1 MLSVNISDIP
11 IMTGKGVDYRSVICD
26 INKSDTTH
34 LLENYVFDDCE
45 FL

>member
-11 IMTGKGVDYRSVICD
+11 IITGKGADYRSVICD
-26 INKSDTTH
+26 INKSDMIH
-34 LLENYVFDDCE
+34 LLENSVFEDCE